1 MAIYWGLLFK
11 AQPCSSGTL
20 PQVQS
25 PSSHARSPSNSQKW
39 NFTKA
44 KHTRGATQP
53 GTTFSPGSHLR
64 AHVLGKLCTISRL
77 LCSHLISHYLLTS
90 ECYCEQEQRCLSLL
104 TGSPFCIHTISFTL
118 ITSVGHL
125 CNLCLCTTTNR
136 ILPRIW
142 LQRGSSSESYLPS
155 TQQVGP
161 SKWLRKASFA
171 A

>member
-1 MAIYWGLLFK
+1 MQGVLPTHRNEILPRPNTPGERHNQEQHSLLVPTSELTSWESC
-11 AQPCSSGTL
+11 APL
-20 PQVQS
+20 
-25 PSSHARSPSNSQKW
+25 A
-39 NFTKA
+39 A
-44 KHTRGATQP
+44 
-53 GTTFSPGSHLR
+53 
-64 AHVLGKLCTISRL
+64 L

-104 TGSPFCIHTISFTL
+104 TGSPFCIHTISFIL

-161 SKWLRKASFA
+161 SK
-171 A
+171 